1 MFKHFNYELNSFIK
15 FSQEKIYLICSLLFI
30 AFLTYGF
37 KIANFT
43 LSIDEDIKF
52 ESGSSAREWI
62 TDGRWGISVFKT
74 LFHTSAILP
83 FWSSFL
89 SVTFLVATAILWCYI
104 LNSFLEQK
112 ELSPN
117 KKNIILFI
125 FGAIYL
131 SFPLNAQFVS
141 LSFYNFEIAFAS
153 FLLAISSWF
162 GYQWICNTKLKSHFF
177 ISYLCLA
184 LAVSAYE
191 SFACY
196 FLTAI
201 FSFVLLQASPFGS
214 RLGKPTTV
222 SANTEVSIDDQSSK
236 VMGKLFKIFFL
247 VFLAG
252 TTYLIV
258 GALLHLKFPS
268 NGYVSGHILWGK
280 MPVREIVGQ
289 MGYFYVGVLFTNPSL
304 FYAQFIVLTLIL
316 GIVAFAVYLTK
327 SSTHKLYY
335 TFCFCLM
342 LLSPFLISLLFG
354 GITPLRA
361 FQSAAYL
368 MGFLWVLILI
378 SFKNKIIN
386 TLLILIG
393 LFIVLSQTQQ
403 SALLFQ
409 SNYLRYQRDLITAN
423 TIANKIDQLGVE
435 GYYPVIFVGQL
446 HFPLNKNIFQH
457 ELIGASSFEWGKET
471 AWRAIAFMRDAGYP
485 LGYPSYEQQLKGIE
499 AAKTMPAWPSPKSVA
514 IKDNLII
521 VKFSND

>member
-1 MFKHFNYELNSFIK
+1 MFKHLNHELNSLIK
-15 FSQEKIYLICSLLFI
+15 FSQEKFYLICSLLFI
-30 AFLTYGF
+30 AFLSYGF

-52 ESGSSAREWI
+52 ETGSLPREWI
-62 TDGRWGISVFKT
+62 TDGRWGISLFKT

-83 FWSSFL
+83 YWSSFL

-112 ELSPN
+112 ELSTN

-162 GYQWICNTKLKSHFF
+162 GYQWICNSKLKSHFI

-184 LAVSAYE
+184 LAVSVYE

-196 FLTAI
+196 FLTAV
-201 FSFVLLQASPFGS
+201 FSFVLLQASPFGLRPDKS
-214 RLGKPTTV
+214 VTMSTNDSALLDGEPRKVLG
-222 SANTEVSIDDQSSK
+222 E
-236 VMGKLFKIFFL
+236 LFKIFFL

-252 TTYLIV
+252 ATYLIV

-268 NGYVSGHILWGK
+268 NGYVGGHILWGK
-280 MPVREIVGQ
+280 MPVWQIVGQ
-289 MGYFYVGVLFTNPSL
+289 MGYFYVGVLFGNVNL

-316 GIVAFAVYLTK
+316 GIVAFIVYLSK
-327 SSTHKLYY
+327 SPTHKLYY
-335 TFCFCLM
+335 TFCFAVV

-368 MGFLWVLILI
+368 MGVLWVLILI

-386 TLLILIG
+386 RLLILTS
-393 LFIVLSQTQQ
+393 LFIILLQTQQ
-403 SALLFQ
+403 TTLLFQ

-423 TIANKIDQLGVE
+423 TIANRINQLGVE
-435 GYYPVIFVGQL
+435 SYYPVVFVGQL
-446 HFPLNKNIFQH
+446 HFSPNKNIFQH

-471 AWRAIAFMRDAGYP
+471 AWRATAFMRDAGYP
-485 LGYPSYEQQLKGIE
+485 LGFPSYEQQLQGIE
-499 AAKTMPAWPSPKSVA
+499 AAKSMPQWPSPKSVA
-514 IKDNLII
+514 VKGNVIV